1 LLVCSDCKH
10 EERRHLPG
18 NGPCLSPGCTC
29 SVCVPVDLKLMFSV
43 RIDKVGD
50 GYVFKVEPMP
60 LGAELVAL
68 DSTPGVI
75 AFVEAAS
82 PGAAC
87 QRAWEKG
94 QRELASLSGL
104 PAQPASKLL
113 ELLGDKKPE

>member
-1 LLVCSDCKH
+1 
-10 EERRHLPG
+10 
-18 NGPCLSPGCTC
+18 
-29 SVCVPVDLKLMFSV
+29 MFSV
-43 RIDKVGD
+43 RIDKAGD

-94 QRELASLSGL
+94 QRELNLNLLGVR
-104 PAQPASKLL
+104 PAEPSSKLP
-113 ELLGDKKPE
+113 ELLGDKKGEGEPP